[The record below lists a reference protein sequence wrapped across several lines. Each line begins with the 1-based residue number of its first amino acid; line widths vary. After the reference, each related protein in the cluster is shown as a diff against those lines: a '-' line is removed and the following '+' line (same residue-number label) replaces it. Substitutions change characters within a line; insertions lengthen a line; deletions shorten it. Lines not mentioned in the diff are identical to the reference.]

1 MRLFAARSVPARLV
15 ATALYALAALS
26 FLLPFLRVTADRRVA
41 EATGWELATKSVQ
54 YSGTYVQLA
63 FQGEAE
69 RWATAGEAPAL
80 LALVL
85 LVVAAVLVW
94 LPWRVGPAVAF
105 GCGVLALFMLFALYL
120 RVDSQLALADVN
132 RRYGLAVAALLTLA
146 GTVWA
151 TLVAVET
158 RYWWR
163 PPEGDRHGRD
173 YFAA

>member
-1 MRLFAARSVPARLV
+1 MRSLADRPLPARVL
-15 ATALYALAALS
+15 ATLLFGLAALS
-26 FLLPFLRVTADRRVA
+26 FALPFLHVTADRRVA
-41 EATGWELATKSVQ
+41 EATGYELATKSIR

-63 FQGEAE
+63 FEGEAE

-85 LVVAAVLVW
+85 LVAAAVLVW
-94 LPWRVGPAVAF
+94 IPWRVGPAVAF
-105 GCGVLALFMLFALYL
+105 GCGVVALLALFALYL

-132 RRYGLAVAALLTLA
+132 RRYGLAIAAVLTLA
-146 GTVWA
+146 GTAWA
-151 TLVAVET
+151 TLVAVEA

-163 PPEGDRHGRD
+163 PSDEDRHRRD